1 VERDVSVEID
11 VVVWPAIVTV
21 VVLVDVEGRTRK
33 RLTAIRR
40 PAIRMLA
47 GMR

>member
-1 VERDVSVEID
+1 VETDVSVEID
-11 VVVWPAIVTV
+11 VVVWPAIVMV
-21 VVLVDVEGRTRK
+21 VVLVDPEGMTRK
-33 RLTAIRR
+33 RLTAIRS